1 MYYQTPPTF
10 GRTLMN
16 RALSALAV
24 IALVLPRVCTT
35 QDANADRFGIGVSG
49 IEGSFGGYRAAFP
62 GVEGFFRVAHGSF
75 WSVRVDGAYFG
86 GTPQQV
92 KVCTVSPDDCGDTRV
107 IGRLGTLMGT
117 VALGPTASS
126 GLRPHYGLLG
136 VGGAATR
143 WGGGGCSQDVA
154 NCGAGVGFGPALALV
169 EAGVGSE
176 FHALGGNR
184 IELRVHKASRSLLPG
199 GPTST
204 GASLTMGVVW

>member
-1 MYYQTPPTF
+1 
-10 GRTLMN
+10 MN
-16 RALSALAV
+16 RPLSVLVVSAL
-24 IALVLPRVCTT
+24 ILPRVGRS
-35 QDANADRFGIGVSG
+35 QDTNADRFGIGVSG

-92 KVCTVSPDDCGDTRV
+92 KVCTLPRNDCGDTQV
-107 IGRLGTLMGT
+107 IGSLGTLMGT

-126 GLRPHYGLLG
+126 GVRPYYGLLG

-143 WGGGGCSQDVA
+143 WGGGSCSLDVA
-154 NCGAGVGFGPALALV
+154 NCGGDVGAGFGPVLALL

-204 GASLTMGVVW
+204 GASLTMGLVW

>member
-1 MYYQTPPTF
+1 
-10 GRTLMN
+10 MN

-24 IALVLPRVCTT
+24 ISLMLPRVCTS
-35 QDANADRFGIGVSG
+35 QNANADRFGIGVSG
-49 IEGSFGGYRAAFP
+49 IAGPFGGYRAAFP

-75 WSVRVDGAYFG
+75 WSVRVDAAYFG

-92 KVCTVSPDDCGDTRV
+92 KVCTLLPNDCGDTQV
-107 IGRLGTLMGT
+107 IGSLGTLMGT
-117 VALGPTASS
+117 VALGPTASN
-126 GLRPHYGLLG
+126 GLRPYYGVLG

-143 WGGGGCSQDVA
+143 WGGGSCSLDVA
-154 NCGAGVGFGPALALV
+154 NCGGDGAGLGPVLALL